1 MSCISTRHKFNCI
14 CHKSTASWPGM
25 VLSCRPREG
34 DSISIHKTFA
44 VHRQPKRGRARSEK
58 PILGFRQIKLLFT
71 EINDNILVVHKV
83 IWSSANVFEVIA
95 NLEKPS
101 KRSAASETGR
111 RSTKKKFSYKQSQSR
126 QKAHEIFV
134 NKIKLLSYGR
144 NDGHTLIYA

>member
-1 MSCISTRHKFNCI
+1 MSSQAQELLYGIVAKEKCAPVDDTDVIQ
-14 CHKSTASWPGM
+14 W
-25 VLSCRPREG
+25 
-34 DSISIHKTFA
+34 
-44 VHRQPKRGRARSEK
+44 PKRGRARSEK

-111 RSTKKKFSYKQSQSR
+111 RSTRKKFSYKQSQSR
-126 QKAHEIFV
+126 QKAREIFV
-134 NKIKLLSYGR
+134 NK
-144 NDGHTLIYA
+144 N